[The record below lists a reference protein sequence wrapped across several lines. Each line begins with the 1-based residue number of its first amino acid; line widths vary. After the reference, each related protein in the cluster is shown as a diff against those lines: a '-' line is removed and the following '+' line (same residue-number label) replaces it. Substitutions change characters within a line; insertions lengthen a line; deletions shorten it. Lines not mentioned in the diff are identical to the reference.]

1 MKHFQKNAKK
11 ILPLISGIRGFVFS
25 IDGLIA
31 LLIMASLIL
40 ISYTFL
46 ANLSFEEI
54 DRQELKSF
62 GENSLAIFEKTI
74 DLEYTVRADSTQHI
88 KTTMNRMP
96 YSICMELELYAS
108 TDLNNTVASV
118 SREGCTNIKQNKIT
132 LFRTFYSGNTPNLN
146 LYLAELNVWRR
157 V

>member
-1 MKHFQKNAKK
+1 MTQKFNVCSSKK
-11 ILPLISGIRGFVFS
+11 GFVFS

-31 LLIMASLIL
+31 LLIMATLIL

-46 ANLSFEEI
+46 ANLNFEEI

-62 GENSLAIFEKTI
+62 GENSLAIFEKSI
-74 DLEYTVRADSTQHI
+74 DLEYTIRADSTQRI
-88 KTTMNRMP
+88 KTVMNRMP
-96 YSICMELELYAS
+96 YSVCMDLELYAS
-108 TDLNNTVASV
+108 SDLNNTVVSV
-118 SREGCTNIKQNKIT
+118 SREGCTNINQNKIT

-157 V
+157 Q